1 MDNKSRLAESREAG
15 IRRIASQL
23 HKKSPR
29 AVAVIPAAGQ
39 GSRSGLGLPKQYY
52 RLAGQ
57 TMLGRSIRA
66 LAALDTL
73 ALIVVVV
80 RPDDTGWM
88 EHDLDTELNGLDH
101 VIAVPIGGA
110 TRRDSVMAGCNAL
123 QEVLN
128 TLGKNSGEVDP
139 WVLVHDAARP
149 GLDAE
154 SLLRLWS
161 VLCELSSEGASTER
175 RPSGISGA
183 ILATPVSDTLKHA
196 VVQTELPYVGG
207 TVDRSALWAAQTPQ
221 AFQLNELLFA
231 YARCSESTDE
241 ASAIEAA
248 GGRVRLVQGDGFNLK
263 LTQPNDFQL
272 MEALI
277 QSESNQSESNQNVFT
292 KGSAMKHETT
302 PMNPPFAIGQGFD
315 VHALVE
321 GRPLVIGGV
330 TIPYHLGLD
339 GHSDADVLLHAITDA
354 ILGAAGMGDIGR
366 HFPDTDAQFRGA
378 DSRLLLEEAVRRV
391 AENGWAVAQIDA
403 TVIAQAPKISPFA
416 GAMVSVIA
424 TACGLPQAQVNIK
437 GKTTEKLGFT
447 GRGEGIAAQAI
458 AMLVRRG

>member
-23 HKKSPR
+23 HTKSPR

-88 EHDLDTELNGLDH
+88 DHDLDSELHGVDH
-101 VIAVPIGGA
+101 VIAVPVGGA
-110 TRRDSVMAGCNAL
+110 TRRDSVMAGCTVL
-123 QEVLN
+123 QEALD
-128 TLGKNSGEVDP
+128 TLDKNACEADP

-149 GLDAE
+149 GLDAK
-154 SLLRLWS
+154 SLSRLWS
-161 VLCELSSEGASTER
+161 VLCELSFEGASTER

-183 ILATPVSDTLKHA
+183 ILATPVADTLKHA

-207 TVDRSALWAAQTPQ
+207 TVDRSTLWAAQTPQ

-241 ASAIEAA
+241 ASAVEAA

-277 QSESNQSESNQNVFT
+277 QSESNQNVFT
-292 KGSAMKHETT
+292 KDRAMEHETT

-391 AENGWAVAQIDA
+391 AENGWVIAQIDA

-424 TACGLPQAQVNIK
+424 AACGLPQAQVNIK

>member
-15 IRRIASQL
+15 IRRITSEL

-39 GSRSGLGLPKQYY
+39 GSRSGLELPKQYY
-52 RLAGQ
+52 RLAG
-57 TMLGRSIRA
+57 TTVLGRSVRA
-66 LAALDTL
+66 LAALDAL

-80 RPDDTGWM
+80 RPDDTGWID
-88 EHDLDTELNGLDH
+88 HGLDAELHGLDH
-101 VIAVPIGGA
+101 VMALPVGGA
-110 TRRDSVMAGCNAL
+110 SRRDSVLAGCTAI
-123 QEVLN
+123 QEALN
-128 TLGKNSGEVDP
+128 TLGKNSVEADP

-154 SLLRLWS
+154 SLARLWS
-161 VLCELSSEGASTER
+161 VLCELSFEGASTEL

-183 ILATPVSDTLKHA
+183 ILATPVADTLKQA
-196 VVQTELPYVGG
+196 VVQTKLPYVGG
-207 TVDRSALWAAQTPQ
+207 TVDRSTLWAAQTPQ
-221 AFQLNELLFA
+221 AFQLNELLLA

-277 QSESNQSESNQNVFT
+277 QSESNQSVFT
-292 KGSAMKHETT
+292 KGRAMKQETT

-391 AENGWAVAQIDA
+391 AENGWAVAQVDA

>member
-15 IRRIASQL
+15 IRRISSQL
-23 HKKSPR
+23 HSKSPR
-29 AVAVIPAAGQ
+29 AVAVIPAAGH
-39 GSRSGLGLPKQYY
+39 GSRSGLALPKQYY
-52 RLAGQ
+52 RLAGE
-57 TMLGRSIRA
+57 TVLGRSIRA
-66 LAALDTL
+66 LAALEAL

-80 RPDDTGWM
+80 RPDDSGWM
-88 EHDLDTELNGLDH
+88 DHGLDAELRGLDH
-101 VIAVPIGGA
+101 VIAVPVGGA
-110 TRRDSVMAGCNAL
+110 SRRDSVMAGCTVL
-123 QEVLN
+123 QEALK
-128 TLGKNSGEVDP
+128 TLGKNSREADP

-154 SLLRLWS
+154 SLSRLWR
-161 VLCELSSEGASTER
+161 VLTELSCEGASTAL

-183 ILATPVSDTLKHA
+183 ILAAPVADTLKHA
-196 VVQTELPYVGG
+196 VVQTELPYVGR
-207 TVDRSALWAAQTPQ
+207 TVDRSTLWAAQTPQ
-221 AFQLNELLFA
+221 AFQLDELLLA
-231 YARCSESTDE
+231 YAQHTDATDE
-241 ASAIEAA
+241 ASAIEAI

-272 MEALI
+272 MEAVI
-277 QSESNQSESNQNVFT
+277 HSEPNRRESNQSVFT
-292 KGSAMKHETT
+292 KGRAMEHETT

-366 HFPDTDAQFRGA
+366 HFPDTDARFRGA

-391 AENGWAVAQIDA
+391 AESGWAVAQVDA

-416 GAMVSVIA
+416 DAMVSVIA
-424 TACGLPQAQVNIK
+424 GSCGLNKAQVNIK